1 MTIKDWPEQEKPRER
16 LLKLGPEALSD
27 AEVLAILLGTGS
39 SHQTALELARH
50 ILAVSEEKYGKSL
63 QFLIEDTEEELSEVK
78 GMGPAKVAR
87 LKAAVEIG
95 RRLKRGG
102 GAWEKQIT
110 VRRGKEV
117 FDYVRSDLESLDRE
131 HFCILLLN
139 SRNQITGKEVVSVG
153 SLDASIVHPREIFKN
168 CIKKSAAAIILVHN
182 HPSGDP
188 SPSHDDLEVTRR
200 LVDVGKLLGIHVLD
214 HVIVAD
220 GRFVSLR
227 ESWSGWFA

>member
-1 MTIKDWPEQEKPRER
+1 MLR
-16 LLKLGPEALSD
+16 LGPGALSD

-39 SHQTALELARH
+39 LNQTALEMARG
-50 ILAVSEEKYGKSL
+50 ILATSQEKYGKSL
-63 QFLIEDTEEELSEVK
+63 QFLMDDTVEELSQIK
-78 GMGPAKVAR
+78 GVGPAKVAR
-87 LKAAVEIG
+87 LKAAVELG
-95 RRLKRGG
+95 KRLQRGKRV
-102 GAWEKQIT
+102 WDNQIT

-117 FDYVRSDLESLDRE
+117 FDYVRDDLESLDRE

-139 SRNQITGKEVVSVG
+139 SRNQITGKETVSIG

-200 LVDVGKLLGIHVLD
+200 LVDAGKLLGIHVLD
-214 HVIVAD
+214 HVIVARG